1 MLNVRRALL
10 LPSLLALFSAP
21 VLAAETVHLTLEA
34 DKLGVIP
41 GDSPQSTLGRA
52 NTITCV
58 LFRYSMRAT
67 PTSVLA
73 GTVTCRKPL
82 DRATPLLLQSL
93 ISRHRMTMTA
103 RFYRPNPTGDG
114 TTQQHYTVVGTLG
127 FVVGIKQLTP
137 DQYTQ
142 PLLPDFEEISF
153 QFNTLTFSWIGGGEA
168 AWEAPR

>member
-10 LPSLLALFSAP
+10 LPSLLALLSAP
-21 VLAAETVHLTLEA
+21 VLAAETVHLTLES
-34 DKLGVIP
+34 DTLGVIP
-41 GDSPQSTLGRA
+41 GDSPQTSLGRA

-58 LFRYSMRAT
+58 LFRFSMRAT
-67 PTSVLA
+67 PSSVVA

-93 ISRHRMTMTA
+93 INRHQMTMTA

-114 TTQQHYTVVGTLG
+114 STQQHFTVVGTLG
-127 FVVGIKQLTP
+127 SIVGIKQLTP

-153 QFNTLTFSWIGGGEA
+153 QFNALTFSWFGGGEA
-168 AWEAPR
+168 AWESAR